1 MDDLFHYQ
9 YPFRFPDLFEGNL
22 TKYERLVRIEF
33 IKMFN
38 SKDPH
43 KSFNLKQFF
52 NTYRGPLKCFY
63 STIYSIKLKKLKL
76 EKIMVGY
83 PYFYETDNLNQD
95 ENFMIFSLDPISEN
109 SELNLAHVSSVPIMI
124 DPSQFKLGDEFSY
137 KFCDQISQLCG
148 SFQVI
153 PETQTLVLDY
163 NGFCSLVSKSD
174 VILSTISSD
183 LGVTKVSAM
192 EQAQKFF
199 QDKNV
204 VVQAGGVQ
212 GVVYKAGSYL
222 QSAGSAGLV
231 SQTLALAK
239 LAGVSGLQVLQAQ
252 PALAIAIPTTGAMF
266 FYGCGA
272 LAGNNT
278 VGKVLVTAG
287 DAFALPMKGVEIMWN
302 SYGNPVIQKVFGIP
316 VILNMTQTFKT
327 GPGYTLQEIRNY
339 IPLNNSSLLKS
350 IKTKII
356 DWLS

>member
-1 MDDLFHYQ
+1 M
-9 YPFRFPDLFEGNL
+9 
-22 TKYERLVRIEF
+22 I
-33 IKMFN
+33 
-38 SKDPH
+38 
-43 KSFNLKQFF
+43 
-52 NTYRGPLKCFY
+52 
-63 STIYSIKLKKLKL
+63 
-76 EKIMVGY
+76 GY

-95 ENFMIFSLDPISEN
+95 ENFMIFSLDPISED
-109 SELNLAHVSSVPIMI
+109 SELNLAHASSLPIVLE
-124 DPSQFKLGDEFSY
+124 PSQFKLGDEFSY
-137 KFCDQISQLCG
+137 RFCDQISQLCG

-174 VILSTISSD
+174 EILSIISSD

-199 QDKNV
+199 QDKNI

-212 GVVYKAGSYL
+212 GAVYKVGSYL

-239 LAGVSGLQVLQAQ
+239 LAGVSGLQILQAQ

-272 LAGNNT
+272 IAGNNT
-278 VGKVLVTAG
+278 IGKALVTTG
-287 DAFALPMKGVEIMWN
+287 DVLALPMKGVEIMWN

-327 GPGYTLQEIRNY
+327 GPGYTLKEIRNY
-339 IPLNNSSLLKS
+339 ISLNNTSLLKS
-350 IKTKII
+350 IKNKVIK
-356 DWLS
+356 WLS